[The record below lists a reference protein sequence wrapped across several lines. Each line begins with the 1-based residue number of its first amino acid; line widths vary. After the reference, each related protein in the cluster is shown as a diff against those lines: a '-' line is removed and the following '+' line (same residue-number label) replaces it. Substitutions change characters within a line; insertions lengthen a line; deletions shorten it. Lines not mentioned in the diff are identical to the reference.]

1 MENIIQ
7 LKTCWDVTI
16 QEKIIDSVSVRYIK
30 ADHVDADER
39 LYILIV
45 VAYNWL
51 PSS

>member
-7 LKTCWDVTI
+7 LETFWDVTI

-30 ADHVDADER
+30 ADQLNFDAEER

-45 VAYNWL
+45 IFAYN
-51 PSS
+51 